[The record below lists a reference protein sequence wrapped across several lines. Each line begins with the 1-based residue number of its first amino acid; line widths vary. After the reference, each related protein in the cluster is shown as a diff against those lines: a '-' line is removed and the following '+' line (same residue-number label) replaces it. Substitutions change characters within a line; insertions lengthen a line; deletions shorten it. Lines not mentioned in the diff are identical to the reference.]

1 MMTFAGERRL
11 EETQA
16 KAETLLEALPYLKR
30 FPGRIA
36 VVKVGGELFANPV
49 AAASLAQDLI
59 LLHSVGIRVVLC
71 HGGGP
76 QISEMMKR
84 FGKEPKFINGQ
95 RVTDKET
102 LEITSM
108 VLLGVINRTIVSLLN
123 AHGRRAVGLSGVDGG
138 MFTVEQKNPEL
149 GYVGKVTQVCTEPI
163 MSVLESGF
171 LPVIASLGIDT
182 SGEVYNVNA
191 DIAAGELAVA
201 LKAEKL
207 VTLTNVE
214 GLYRTFG
221 DEDSLI
227 SEIDSSSLKD
237 LLEKE
242 VLSAGMIPK
251 AESIVNALE
260 RGVEKAHILDGR
272 VDHAVLLE
280 IFTPEG
286 IGTMI
291 TPGAVS

>member
-1 MMTFAGERRL
+1 
-11 EETQA
+11 
-16 KAETLLEALPYLKR
+16 
-30 FPGRIA
+30 
-36 VVKVGGELFANPV
+36 
-49 AAASLAQDLI
+49 
-59 LLHSVGIRVVLC
+59 
-71 HGGGP
+71 
-76 QISEMMKR
+76 
-84 FGKEPKFINGQ
+84 
-95 RVTDKET
+95 
-102 LEITSM
+102 M

-214 GLYRTFG
+214 GLYKTFG